1 MMAISILTLPPM
13 GEGAQRADEG
23 LSAPSAS
30 KFELALKPS
39 SGLSATFSRGEKGD
53 QIERIKA

>member
-39 SGLSATFSRGEKGD
+39 SGLSATFSRGEKGVKTK
-53 QIERIKA
+53 RTKS